1 MSKMIIAISLA
12 ALVWV
17 LPGQSMAAF
26 QPEKA
31 PGLQAYLTQIS
42 LSEELIPVSA
52 LFSVH
57 VRPDGTFVSGRF
69 GGRGFQKFGNKGG
82 FHKFGNRGFHKF
94 GKRGFDKFGKRGFY
108 PYKYGGFPAYKYG
121 RYPGSRYGF
130 HPYIHGRDRFNTD
143 RFFSDR
149 YSRFGF
155 SSPYISPFGTRRPGW

>member
-1 MSKMIIAISLA
+1 MSKMIVSISLA

-17 LPGQSMAAF
+17 LPGQSLAAF
-26 QPEKA
+26 QPQTA
-31 PGLQAYLTQIS
+31 AGLQAYLKQIN

-69 GGRGFQKFGNKGG
+69 GGRGFQKFGNRGG
-82 FHKFGNRGFHKF
+82 FHKFGN
-94 GKRGFDKFGKRGFY
+94 RGFDKFGKRGFY

-121 RYPGSRYGF
+121 RYPGYGYGF
-130 HPYIHGRDRFNTD
+130 HPYIYGRDRFNTD

>member
-1 MSKMIIAISLA
+1 MSKMVIAISLA

-17 LPGQSMAAF
+17 LPGRSMAAF
-26 QPEKA
+26 QPQTA
-31 PGLQAYLTQIS
+31 TGLQAYLKQIN

-69 GGRGFQKFGNKGG
+69 GGRGFQKFGNRGG
-82 FHKFGNRGFHKF
+82 FH
-94 GKRGFDKFGKRGFY
+94 KFGKRGFY

-121 RYPGSRYGF
+121 RYPGYRYGF
-130 HPYIHGRDRFNTD
+130 HPYIYGRDRFGTD